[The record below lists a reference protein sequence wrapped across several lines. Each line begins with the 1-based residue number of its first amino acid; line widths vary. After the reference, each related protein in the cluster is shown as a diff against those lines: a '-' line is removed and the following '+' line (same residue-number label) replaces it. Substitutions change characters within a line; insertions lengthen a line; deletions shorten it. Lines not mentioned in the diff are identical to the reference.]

1 MDAIILAGGFG
12 TRLASV
18 VQDVPKP
25 MAPVAGTPFLEY
37 LVSYLKAQGVTH
49 VVLAVCHKKECI
61 IRYFGREFYGMEIDY
76 SVEDTPLD
84 TGGAIKKALSFCTD
98 QRVFVLNGDSF
109 LGVDLGTLRRTAEE
123 TGSAVTMVLKPME
136 HFSRYGTV
144 EADERGNVT
153 AFHEKQ
159 PCVSG
164 AINGGVY
171 DIRRDTL
178 SEYPEK
184 FSMEVD
190 CFPKLLQA
198 GGLYAVTTNGY
209 FIDIGIPEDYERV
222 QQEYRSLLA

>member
-18 VQDVPKP
+18 VQNVPKP
-25 MAPVAGTPFLEY
+25 MAPVAGSPFLEY
-37 LVSYLKAQGVTH
+37 LISYLKTQGVTR

-61 IRYFGREFYGMEIDY
+61 IRYFGESFQEMEIIY

-84 TGGAIKKALSFCTD
+84 TGGAIKKALSLCTD
-98 QRVFVLNGDSF
+98 HRVYVLNGDSF
-109 LGVDLGTLRRTAEE
+109 LGADLGALRRAAEE
-123 TGSAVTMVLKPME
+123 TGSAITMVLKPME

-144 EADERGNVT
+144 EADEQGRVT
-153 AFHEKQ
+153 AFYEKK
-159 PCVSG
+159 PCISG
-164 AINGGVY
+164 AINGGIY

-178 SEYPEK
+178 SDYPEK

-190 CFPKLLQA
+190 CFPKLLQK
-198 GGLYAVTTNGY
+198 GDLYAMRTDGY

-222 QQEYRSLLA
+222 QQEYRSLQV